1 MGPDCECWGRKGR
14 PCWRREV
21 QGNQTPLR
29 LWSGASRLQAVTGH
43 EWMLWMATSIEKKR
57 ERNKEWGRVENIRGT
72 FREARGRVLLSNFC
86 SRWGYLWVCLR
97 ECWREYVSVCTWERV
112 CECVYVRE
120 KAFGVVS
127 WREVHF
133 LSEVTVRNIWKPY
146 SNPKPERHPHPQ
158 LKSCWSPCCQAAHIY
173 WEPTINMC
181 QCRGGSETIE
191 SKNGTR
197 VLKEL
202 TADLEM
208 EMGWFI
214 INAVDLTRVK
224 VLLTLFH

>member
-72 FREARGRVLLSNFC
+72 FCEARGRVLLSNFC

-97 ECWREYVSVCTWERV
+97 ECWREYVSVCTWERKRSV
-112 CECVYVRE
+112 LCPDVKYISYRR
-120 KAFGVVS
+120 S
-127 WREVHF
+127 
-133 LSEVTVRNIWKPY
+133 
-146 SNPKPERHPHPQ
+146 Q
-158 LKSCWSPCCQAAHIY
+158 
-173 WEPTINMC
+173 
-181 QCRGGSETIE
+181 SETFENPTLTPNLRDILILSWNRVGHHAAKLCTFIE
-191 SKNGTR
+191 NLLLICASAVVALKLLSQRMEPVSSKSSQLIWRWRWGG
-197 VLKEL
+197 L
-202 TADLEM
+202 
-208 EMGWFI
+208 
-214 INAVDLTRVK
+214 
-224 VLLTLFH
+224 